1 MVIVI
6 MYEEYENRER
16 EIEIIVDG
24 RYVINTE
31 TGEVVGEVFS
41 YQ

>member
-1 MVIVI
+1 MIVVL
-6 MYEEYENRER
+6 YDEEYENRE
-16 EIEIIVDG
+16 IEIVVDG
-24 RYVINTE
+24 RYVINTR

>member
-1 MVIVI
+1 MMI
-6 MYEEYENRER
+6 YELYEYEDKE

-24 RYVINTE
+24 KYVINVR

>member
-6 MYEEYENRER
+6 YENNENK
-16 EIEIIVDG
+16 EIEIIVVNG
-24 RYVINTE
+24 YVVNTE

-41 YQ
+41 YE

>member
-6 MYEEYENRER
+6 VYEEYENRE
-16 EIEIIVDG
+16 IEIVVDG
-24 RYVINTE
+24 RYVVNVE

-41 YQ
+41 YE

>member
-1 MVIVI
+1 MIVVL
-6 MYEEYENRER
+6 YEEYREGEE

-24 RYVINTE
+24 GYVVNTI
-31 TGEVVGEVFS
+31 TGEVIGEVFS

>member
-6 MYEEYENRER
+6 YENNENK
-16 EIEIIVDG
+16 EIEIIVVNG
-24 RYVINTE
+24 YVVDVK

-41 YQ
+41 YE